1 MQKTEKKAAAKTR
14 FELRLSD
21 EEAIKLEAISNRL
34 RIPKAEVFRLS
45 LSAGPQPKT
54 GDAAQQVAAVSE
66 ALDALTSRARAVED
80 RLKSLETLMDS
91 AVDLLLS
98 ISRAAQ
104 RSAEATPSAQNP
116 LEPGKATGLSWSEF
130 QKKNPK
136 LNPVMSE
143 ADWLKFL
150 RERYEKT
157 FGLSP
162 DLST

>member
-1 MQKTEKKAAAKTR
+1 MHKTEKKAAAKTR
-14 FELRLSD
+14 FELRLSAA
-21 EEAIKLEAISNRL
+21 EAVKLEAISNRL
-34 RIPKAEVFRLS
+34 RIPKAEVLRLS
-45 LSAGPQPKT
+45 LSSDPQQKSHVS
-54 GDAAQQVAAVSE
+54 DRQAAAIGE
-66 ALDALTSRARAVED
+66 ALEALISRAHAVED
-80 RLKSLETLMDS
+80 RLKNLETLMES

-98 ISRAAQ
+98 ISRTAQ